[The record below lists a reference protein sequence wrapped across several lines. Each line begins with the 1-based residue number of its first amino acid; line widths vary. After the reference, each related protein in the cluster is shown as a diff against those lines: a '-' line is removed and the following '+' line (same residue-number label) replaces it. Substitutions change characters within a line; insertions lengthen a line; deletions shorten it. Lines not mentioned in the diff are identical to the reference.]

1 MHHVHFF
8 AFIGVR
14 SEAFRSGMTAC
25 IPVRKGESNLACPF
39 FQPAVEYN
47 TGGTS
52 PSSITSADFNK
63 DGRIDLAVVDSGSND
78 VSILLNNGSGVFSVS
93 QTIPFSTLFPGSLLG
108 QIVAADLNGDGSIDL
123 AVTDQSSNNRVFIL
137 LNMGDGT
144 FAAPVAYSTGVFPAV
159 SESFAIAV
167 GDFDGVNGLDLAI
180 ANRGQLAGT
189 SFITVLLNDG
199 SGVFSMAP
207 GSPFDTNPGLAP
219 TDIVAADFNGDGNLD
234 LATANRDTNDV
245 TVFRGNGNGTFQT
258 PGVSFSVLPGGSSPS
273 SLVSADLNGDG
284 FIDIAVANNATS
296 NVTVFLNNG
305 LGSFTEA
312 AGSPFSLGTDA
323 FPFDITAADFNCDG
337 VIDLATPNAGSDNV
351 SILINNGSGGFST
364 PFQFPT
370 GAGPLSIT
378 VADFNGDGRIDIAT
392 ANEDSSNVSV
402 LLNGCVQPPTCPPD
416 MVVPCPIVN
425 YPTPVAT
432 CPGVTVTCSPP
443 SGSLFPVGDTVV
455 TCTAQDIF
463 GNTEACSFTITV
475 IDEPPTITCPEDI
488 TVPVL
493 PGQTSATVTYEVTAT
508 DTCGVTSIT
517 CHGMTRPFSPP
528 APIAVATFTMDF
540 PVGMTMLTCTARD
553 QSGNTASCSFVVTV
567 TSGVSN
573 SIQPEIIRVKKVY
586 DWVVIQSN
594 FRLILDLNNSRDDQG
609 KK

>member
-1 MHHVHFF
+1 MKHFD
-8 AFIGVR
+8 
-14 SEAFRSGMTAC
+14 EGMAAC

-52 PSSITSADFNK
+52 PSSITSADFNG
-63 DGRIDLAVVDSGSND
+63 DDLIDLAVVDIGSND

-93 QTIPFSTLFPGSLLG
+93 QTIPFSILFPGSVLG
-108 QIVAADLNGDGSIDL
+108 QIVAADFNEDGSIDL

-137 LNMGDGT
+137 FNNGDGT
-144 FAAPVAYSTGVFPAV
+144 FASPVAYSTGVFPAV

-189 SFITVLLNDG
+189 SFITVLLNNG

-219 TDIVAADFNGDGNLD
+219 SDIVAADFNGDGKLD

-245 TVFRGNGNGTFQT
+245 TLFSGNGDGTFQT

-273 SLVSADLNGDG
+273 SLVTADLNGDG
-284 FIDIAVANNATS
+284 FIDIAVANNVTS
-296 NVTVFLNNG
+296 NVTVSLNDG
-305 LGSFTEA
+305 FGSFTEA
-312 AGSPFSLGTDA
+312 TGSPFSLGTDA

-337 VIDLATPNAGSDNV
+337 FIDLATPNEGSDNV
-351 SILINNGSGGFST
+351 SVLINDGTGGFST
-364 PFQFPT
+364 PFQFST

-378 VADFNGDGRIDIAT
+378 VADFNGDGRVDIAT

-416 MVVPCPIVN
+416 MIVPCPIVN
-425 YPTPVAT
+425 YPTPVSL

-443 SGSLFPVGDTVV
+443 SGSLFPVGDTDV

-463 GNTEACSFTITV
+463 GNTEVCSFTITV

-488 TVPVL
+488 TVLVL
-493 PGQTSATVTYEVTAT
+493 PGQTSATVSYEVTAT

-517 CHGMTRPFSPP
+517 CHGITRSFSPP

-553 QSGNTASCSFVVTV
+553 QSGNMASCSFVVTV

-586 DWVVIQSN
+586 DWVVFQSN
-594 FRLILDLNNSRDDQG
+594 FRLILDLNRSHDDQG
-609 KK
+609 NQK

>member
-1 MHHVHFF
+1 MKHFDQ
-8 AFIGVR
+8 
-14 SEAFRSGMTAC
+14 GMAVC

-39 FQPAVEYN
+39 FQPSVEYN

-63 DGRIDLAVVDSGSND
+63 DGRIDLAVVDIGSND

-93 QTIPFSTLFPGSLLG
+93 QTIPFSTLFPGSVLG
-108 QIVAADLNGDGSIDL
+108 QIAAADFNGDGSSDL

-137 LNMGDGT
+137 FNNGDGT
-144 FAAPVAYSTGVFPAV
+144 FAAPVAYSTGVFPVV
-159 SESFAIAV
+159 SESFAIAI

-219 TDIVAADFNGDGNLD
+219 TDIVAADYNGDGKLD

-245 TVFRGNGNGTFQT
+245 TVFSGNGNGTFQT

-284 FIDIAVANNATS
+284 VPDIAVANNATS
-296 NVTVFLNNG
+296 NVTVFLNDG
-305 LGSFTEA
+305 FGSFTEPM
-312 AGSPFSLGTDA
+312 GSPFSLGTDA
-323 FPFDITAADFNCDG
+323 FPFDIAAADFNCDG
-337 VIDLATPNAGSDNV
+337 FIDLATPNEGSDNV
-351 SILINNGSGGFST
+351 SVLINDGTGEFST

-370 GAGPLSIT
+370 GAGPFSIT
-378 VADFNGDGRIDIAT
+378 VADFNGDGRVDIAT

-425 YPTPVAT
+425 YPTPVSL
-432 CPGVTVTCSPP
+432 CPGVTVTCFPP
-443 SGSLFPVGDTVV
+443 SGSLFPVGDTDV

-463 GNTEACSFTITV
+463 GNTEVCSFTITV
-475 IDEPPTITCPEDI
+475 MDEPPTITCPEDI
-488 TVPVL
+488 TVLVL

-508 DTCGVTSIT
+508 DICGVTSIT
-517 CHGMTRPFSPP
+517 CHGITRSFSPP

-553 QSGNTASCSFVVTV
+553 QSGNMASCSFVVTV

-586 DWVVIQSN
+586 DWVVFQSN
-594 FRLILDLNNSRDDQG
+594 FRLILDLNRSHDDQG
-609 KK
+609 NQK

>member
-1 MHHVHFF
+1 MFGVKHFDQ
-8 AFIGVR
+8 
-14 SEAFRSGMTAC
+14 GMAAC

-39 FQPAVEYN
+39 FQPSVEYN

-52 PSSITSADFNK
+52 PSSITSADFNG
-63 DGRIDLAVVDSGSND
+63 DGLIDLAVVDIGSND
-78 VSILLNNGSGVFSVS
+78 VSILVNNGSGVFSVS
-93 QTIPFSTLFPGSLLG
+93 QTIPFNTLFPGSLLG
-108 QIVAADLNGDGSIDL
+108 QIAAADFNGDGFIDL
-123 AVTDQSSNNRVFIL
+123 AVTDQTPNDRVFIL
-137 LNMGDGT
+137 LNNGDGT

-159 SESFAIAV
+159 SQSFAIAT
-167 GDFDGVNGLDLAI
+167 GDFDGVNGVDLAI
-180 ANRGQLAGT
+180 ANVGQITGT
-189 SFITVLLNDG
+189 SFITVLLNNG
-199 SGVFSMAP
+199 SGVFTMAP

-219 TDIVAADFNGDGNLD
+219 FDIVAADFNGDGRLD

-245 TVFRGNGNGTFQT
+245 TIFSGNGNGTFQT
-258 PGVSFSVLPGGSSPS
+258 PGVSFSVLPGGSSPI
-273 SLVSADLNGDG
+273 SLVAADLNGDG
-284 FIDIAVANNATS
+284 SIDIAVGNIATS
-296 NVTVFLNNG
+296 NVTVFLNDG
-305 LGSFTEA
+305 FGSFTEA
-312 AGSPFSLGTDA
+312 AGSPFTLGANA

-351 SILINNGSGGFST
+351 SVLINNGSGGFST

-370 GAGPLSIT
+370 GAGPFSIT
-378 VADFNGDGRIDIAT
+378 VADFNGDGRVDIAT

-463 GNTEACSFTITV
+463 GNTEVCSFTITV
-475 IDEPPTITCPEDI
+475 IDEPPTINCPEDI

-517 CHGMTRPFSPP
+517 CHGITRSFSPP

-553 QSGNTASCSFVVTV
+553 QSGNMASCSFVVTV

-586 DWVVIQSN
+586 DWVVFQSN
-594 FRLILDLNNSRDDQG
+594 FRLILDLNRSHDDQG
-609 KK
+609 NQK

>member
-1 MHHVHFF
+1 MPKQPYHDQRHLH
-8 AFIGVR
+8 R
-14 SEAFRSGMTAC
+14 MQGMTAC

-52 PSSITSADFNK
+52 PSSITSADFNR

-108 QIVAADLNGDGSIDL
+108 QIVAADLNEDGSIDL

-199 SGVFSMAP
+199 SGVFSMAA

-245 TVFRGNGNGTFQT
+245 TIFKGNGNGTFQT

-273 SLVSADLNGDG
+273 SLVAVELNGDA

-296 NVTVFLNNG
+296 NVTVFLNDG
-305 LGSFTEA
+305 FASFTEA
-312 AGSPFSLGTDA
+312 MGSPFSLGTDA
-323 FPFDITAADFNCDG
+323 FPFDITAADFTCDG
-337 VIDLATPNAGSDNV
+337 FIDLATPNDGSDNISV
-351 SILINNGSGGFST
+351 LINDGTGGFST

-455 TCTAQDIF
+455 TCTSQDIF
-463 GNTEACSFTITV
+463 GNTEVCSFTITV
-475 IDEPPTITCPEDI
+475 MDEPPTITCPEDI
-488 TVPVL
+488 TVLVL

-517 CHGMTRPFSPP
+517 CHGITRSFSPP

-540 PVGMTMLTCTARD
+540 PVGMTLLTCTARD

-586 DWVVIQSN
+586 DWVVFQSN
-594 FRLILDLNNSRDDQG
+594 FRLILDLNNRHEDPGNQ
-609 KK
+609 K